1 MLQYEFDIKFY
12 FRTTNHNATK
22 NISNLM
28 TAEFLADVDRDSK
41 IIIVRE
47 GLQLLHN
54 GSGMAYNVSSN
65 FIRNIEKKLIY
76 ITTIFL

>member
-1 MLQYEFDIKFY
+1 
-12 FRTTNHNATK
+12 
-22 NISNLM
+22 M

-54 GSGMAYNVSSN
+54 GSGMAVLQVTY
-65 FIRNIEKKLIY
+65 
-76 ITTIFL
+76 T